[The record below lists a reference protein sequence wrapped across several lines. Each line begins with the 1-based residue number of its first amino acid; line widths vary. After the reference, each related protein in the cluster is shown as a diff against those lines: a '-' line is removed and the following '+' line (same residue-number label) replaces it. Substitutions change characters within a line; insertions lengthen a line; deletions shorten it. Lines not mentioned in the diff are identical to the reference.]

1 MESLPHWPNRER
13 AAHYRE
19 QAQKIRALAQAE
31 PPGEM
36 HDQLIAVAEQYEILV
51 RRLTGTATGIPSDT
65 A

>member
-1 MESLPHWPNRER
+1 MESLPHWPNSER

-19 QAQKIRALAQAE
+19 QAKKIRALAEAE

-36 HDQLIAVAEQYEILV
+36 HDRLIAVAEQYEMLV
-51 RRLTGTATGIPSDT
+51 RRLMGTSTGIPSDK